1 MLSTG
6 HKPSQ
11 RAEPEPAVIIL
22 HQGPINLH
30 LCGDTNQPA
39 AERSLGQ
46 NRSRHSLVWSQ
57 SQDAPAGGQKSRH
70 RIPPPPDVLRAL
82 WRGDSLLK
90 PLKPPS
96 PQNSGEQR
104 LGHLLQPPRPHSVK
118 ARLLNVAS
126 EALLQQTRGHRGRYA
141 VSPLSVQT

>member
-46 NRSRHSLVWSQ
+46 NRSRHSLVLSQ
-57 SQDAPAGGQKSRH
+57 RQDAPTGCQKSRH
-70 RIPPPPDVLRAL
+70 RIPPPRMYSGLVEGRQPFKAIKTTQPTELRGAEA
-82 WRGDSLLK
+82 RPFASA
-90 PLKPPS
+90 PPV
-96 PQNSGEQR
+96 
-104 LGHLLQPPRPHSVK
+104 HSVK

-126 EALLQQTRGHRGRYA
+126 GALLQQTRGHRGRYA
-141 VSPLSVQT
+141 VSPLSVRT